1 MINAEQLLVS
11 IITPCF
17 NVEKFIGEYLDS
29 VLAQTYDNIELI
41 LVDDGS
47 TDRTKEIIDSYISKI
62 KNRGYTFHYIYQN
75 HSGQASALNKG
86 LAIFNGYYFTWP
98 DADDILSKNNIKLK
112 VNFLKNNPQYSLVR
126 GKRQFFEKDITK
138 PYELDNTI
146 TFENEDIFFDLF
158 LEKTFAN
165 GGCYLM
171 KRDLFLKCYP
181 EIAIYQGLG
190 SQNWQLLVPAAS
202 RSKCGNINEV
212 IYYMREHPDSFSRR
226 KRSLHELLARFDDH
240 KNILFDSFL
249 HSDCDIEFC
258 RKIVEEKYARKKFF
272 YAFKYNN
279 KDVVVQQ
286 YKILKKMNKL
296 NSKEILKYLTM
307 KNKTIYD
314 FYNKLRQIKRA
325 TFYLTKGT

>member
-158 LEKTFAN
+158 
-165 GGCYLM
+165 
-171 KRDLFLKCYP
+171 
-181 EIAIYQGLG
+181 G